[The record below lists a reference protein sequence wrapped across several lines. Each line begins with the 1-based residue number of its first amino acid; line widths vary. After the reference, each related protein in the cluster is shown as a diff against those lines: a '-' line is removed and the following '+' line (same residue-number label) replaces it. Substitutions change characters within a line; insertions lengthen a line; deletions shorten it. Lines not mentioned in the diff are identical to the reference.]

1 MPWDLLVLIFIALIV
16 INIGILYLR
25 LQRDPDRPQPRATF
39 SERGYQ
45 NPKAFEYIS
54 SIMSKLEMADA
65 QVLKRYVNVNV
76 NDQSPTTDI
85 ELLDLIYQNIIW
97 QMIGDGRA
105 GTVGNQHADEVIY
118 YWPCPGS
125 KKRIASYS
133 GCIDLTNI
141 HRPNVCSGP

>member
-16 INIGILYLR
+16 IFIVIEYLR
-25 LQRDPDRPQPRATF
+25 LQRDPDRPQPLATF

-45 NPKAFEYIS
+45 DPKAFEYIS
-54 SIMSKLEMADA
+54 SIMSKLEIADA
-65 QVLKRYVNVNV
+65 QVLKRYVNVN
-76 NDQSPTTDI
+76 DQPPTTDI

-118 YWPCPGS
+118 LEKLYAAVQKITGPVPGA
-125 KKRIASYS
+125 KRELLFAAAA
-133 GCIDLTNI
+133 LT
-141 HRPNVCSGP
+141 

>member
-1 MPWDLLVLIFIALIV
+1 
-16 INIGILYLR
+16 
-25 LQRDPDRPQPRATF
+25 
-39 SERGYQ
+39 
-45 NPKAFEYIS
+45 
-54 SIMSKLEMADA
+54 MSKLEMADA

-118 YWPCPGS
+118 LEKLYATVQKITGPVPGA
-125 KKRIASYS
+125 KRELL
-133 GCIDLTNI
+133 LTAAALT
-141 HRPNVCSGP
+141 